1 MGAQTCGTGM
11 KILAQLIRRRLRLET
26 NEFGY
31 CAIYENELQRVWPKN
46 EENRKAKIAQFAK
59 EHGFR
64 LIYYKLGLC
73 AMFVEECNGGE
84 ETIRGRRRGSLSK
97 IAQNPSL

>member
-1 MGAQTCGTGM
+1 M
-11 KILAQLIRRRLRLET
+11 KILAQLIRRQLRLET

-31 CAIYENELQRVWPKN
+31 CAVYEDELQRVWPKN

-73 AMFVEECNGGE
+73 AIFVEDSS
-84 ETIRGRRRGSLSK
+84 ETEARTREK
-97 IAQNPSL
+97 TAQ

>member
-1 MGAQTCGTGM
+1 M
-11 KILAQLIRRRLRLET
+11 KILAQLIRRQLRLET

-46 EENRKAKIAQFAK
+46 EENRKAKIARFAK

-73 AMFVEECNGGE
+73 AMFVEDSNGGE
-84 ETIRGRRRGSLSK
+84 ETTHERRRGSLSK

>member
-1 MGAQTCGTGM
+1 M
-11 KILAQLIRRRLRLET
+11 KILAQLIRRQLQLEA

-31 CAIYENELQRVWPKN
+31 CAIYEDELQRVWPKN

-59 EHGFR
+59 VHGFR

-73 AMFVEECNGGE
+73 AMFVEETSNGE
-84 ETIRGRRRGSLSK
+84 VRTREKR
-97 IAQNPSL
+97 

>member
-1 MGAQTCGTGM
+1 MRAQTCGPV
-11 KILAQLIRRRLRLET
+11 KLLAQLIKRQLSLEA

-31 CAIYENELQRVWPKN
+31 CAIYEDELQRVWPKN
-46 EENRKAKIAQFAK
+46 EENRRAKIAHFAA

-73 AMFVEECNGGE
+73 AMFVEESSDDKTR
-84 ETIRGRRRGSLSK
+84 ETRGDHRS
-97 IAQNPSL
+97 Q